1 MDVAGLRAETAA
13 RQRLKGARDEPALTA
28 LGATAGVYGSAPAFA
43 LSAIARA
50 STPLDELDAL
60 LGSDR
65 LVRLRCMRG
74 SVYAVPAALYPTVF
88 AATQEAVLRDRL
100 RGLRWAGIAPV
111 EVARLRDAAREAL
124 TGGRAATI
132 AELRDLLAPLSPE
145 ADKHMAILASLWAAQ
160 GLLVRAGT
168 PTGWRDGAVAYAL
181 AAERLPGIDL
191 EDLDVAAARADLAR
205 LYLRAFGP
213 ATLADFHWW
222 SGLGKRAA
230 REAMAAA
237 LGGEAPA
244 DDAPV
249 RIDDPPA
256 ADDDGAPALRLL
268 PPWDTALVGYRHR
281 ERLVADGHLPWVYD
295 RAGNAASV
303 VVRDGLVA
311 GVWQLDDGE
320 PRLVSVAWLP
330 GAPAVDPALV
340 EAEAARLAELLGI
353 APPGVRVVGVPPP
366 LAEQPR
372 NAHLAPL
379 RGAG

>member
-1 MDVAGLRAETAA
+1 MDLSGLRAETAA
-13 RQRLKGARDEPALTA
+13 RQRLTGPRDEPALRA

-50 STPLDELDAL
+50 STPLADLDAL

-74 SVYAVPAALYPTVF
+74 SVYAVPAELYPTVF

-100 RGLRWAGIAPV
+100 RGLRWAGIAPE
-111 EVARLRDAAREAL
+111 EVARLEGAVREAL
-124 TGGRAATI
+124 ADGRAATI
-132 AELRDLLAPLSPE
+132 ADLRTLLAPLSPE
-145 ADKHMAILASLWAAQ
+145 ADKHMPILASLWAAQ
-160 GLLVRAGT
+160 GLLVRAGA
-168 PTGWRDGAVAYAL
+168 PAGWRDGTVAYAL
-181 AAERLPGIDL
+181 TAERLPGL
-191 EDLDVAAARADLAR
+191 DLDGLDVTAARADLAR

-213 ATLADFHWW
+213 ATVADFHWW

-230 REAMAAA
+230 RAAMAAA
-237 LGGEAPA
+237 LDGATPA
-244 DDAPV
+244 EDEPV
-249 RIDDPPA
+249 RIDEPPPV
-256 ADDDGAPALRLL
+256 DDDAEPAVRLL
-268 PPWDTALVGYRHR
+268 PAWDTALVGFRDR
-281 ERLVADGHLPWVYD
+281 ARLVAGEHLPWVYD

-303 VVRDGLVA
+303 VLHDGVVA
-311 GVWQLDDGE
+311 GLWQLDEGD
-320 PRLVSVAWLP
+320 PPVVSVAWLP

-340 EAEAARLAELLGI
+340 EAEAARMAELLGI
-353 APPGVRVVGVPPP
+353 AAPDVRVVGLPPP